1 MLQKERVV
9 LAELKIHGNRAR
21 SLTLLLDQL
30 ILRLRRI
37 HKLSKNLIVNTL
49 HLLLSH
55 LILTLRTEL
64 ELLKFREDVDLL
76 IQTLLSLNFT
86 RNGHIEHV
94 HVHLALLVGREHA
107 IVSGCV

>member
-1 MLQKERVV
+1 MLLKEGVV
-9 LAELKIHGNRAR
+9 LPKLEIHGER
-21 SLTLLLDQL
+21 SGTLALLLDQL

-55 LILTLRTEL
+55 LILTLCTEL

-86 RNGHIEHV
+86 RNGHVEHV
-94 HVHLALLVGREHA
+94 HVHLALLVG
-107 IVSGCV
+107 